1 MSVTGQYI
9 TTARDNALYVSN
21 NTGSTFNVLTGFTNV
36 EYFESIS
43 ISSNGKYQLVVGG
56 NDNTPS
62 PYSGFTYLS
71 SNSGSTFSLIYT
83 TTGITN
89 ASISPDGSIV
99 LIGLENQP
107 IIGLP
112 GYTYRN
118 AKISTNYGATF
129 SDITGL
135 PQYIYANG
143 FLVQPSYNN
152 FTTSFTGQYMLVQ
165 NQFGQIYRS
174 TDYGVTWNLVLEY
187 FVDPPVGDTLEA
199 NFKMSMS
206 YNGQYMTAV
215 SDAVT
220 EIDSVDYFANY
231 IWRSSDYGATWTR
244 LSYQGEW
251 TNVDVSGTGNYQITA
266 NGVPYVG
273 YTPQPD
279 NYIYQSTNY
288 GTTWTPLTV
297 AGNRAWTSV
306 AINR

>member
-1 MSVTGQYI
+1 VYGPSTGYTYYDIIRRDYTVDDVNGNNGIVDTII
-9 TTARDNALYVSN
+9 TGW
-21 NTGSTFNVLTGFTNV
+21 TGVATNWPQPEILIPSLPNDYNFEYRIDCGIIPNPEIGRFILGTTTGC
-36 EYFESIS
+36 
-43 ISSNGKYQLVVGG
+43 
-56 NDNTPS
+56 
-62 PYSGFTYLS
+62 TYLS
-71 SNSGSTFSLIYT
+71 T
-83 TTGITN
+83 
-89 ASISPDGSIV
+89 D
-99 LIGLENQP
+99 
-107 IIGLP
+107 
-112 GYTYRN
+112 
-118 AKISTNYGATF
+118 YGATF

-187 FVDPPVGDTLEA
+187 FVDPPLGDTLEA

-206 YNGQYMTAV
+206 YNGQFMTAV

-220 EIDSVDYFANY
+220 EIDNVDYFANY

-279 NYIYQSTNY
+279 NYIYQSTDY

-297 AGNRAWTSV
+297 AGDRAWTSV